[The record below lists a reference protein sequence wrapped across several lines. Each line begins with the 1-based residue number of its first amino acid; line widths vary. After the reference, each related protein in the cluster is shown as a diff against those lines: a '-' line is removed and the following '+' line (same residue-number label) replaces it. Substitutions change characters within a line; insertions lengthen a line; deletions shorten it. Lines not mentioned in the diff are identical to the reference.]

1 MGVLLHRAKPERV
14 LWTTQG
20 AQVRT
25 RRSDE
30 ISGCGRGIKGAGLQ
44 FLFALRATHTKRSF
58 SKRKRFVSF
67 LKRQSVPK
75 HSAVPLSVAVP
86 LRDTAA
92 HCPLSRAGALSGT
105 TRPRLL
111 ASSFSRRLQGDF
123 RPEFPSASHRHGGSL
138 CGNRGVTR
146 PYPRQMFHFTGLS
159 YHIFPV
165 CQGGIGKKLS

>member
-58 SKRKRFVSF
+58 SKRKTLCLFSQET
-67 LKRQSVPK
+67 KRSK
-75 HSAVPLSVAVP
+75 TL
-86 LRDTAA
+86 
-92 HCPLSRAGALSGT
+92 CGT
-105 TRPRLL
+105 TLGCRPL
-111 ASSFSRRLQGDF
+111 AG
-123 RPEFPSASHRHGGSL
+123 HGRSL
-138 CGNRGVTR
+138 PAVTGR
-146 PYPRQMFHFTGLS
+146 YCNGHHTSTLTRVVFQQEAPR
-159 YHIFPV
+159 
-165 CQGGIGKKLS
+165 